1 MIAIVI
7 ALCCAGLAVVA
18 FRREGRPV
26 TFMGADFR
34 TLVAHDT
41 YTVDWATGIV
51 ADLATASTVMDTTE
65 TTGRWNPHADG
76 GKGAYVDFKTRTV
89 GSTSSSAFSVRY
101 DTHALPVRLSVTT
114 GSVIAATY
122 FKGIDG
128 HRMTMIWLTKQGERR
143 GHYWRFLNHTLRSY
157 AIHPVADRTEAM
169 LLSEPN
175 WGALVAGIGGWA
187 AVAALGGGALY
198 GIGGGIA
205 AAAIYI
211 VKARAKHERRRQV
224 YFSEMERFGRFIH
237 AQQPLEIDQPPMD
250 PSTCPDEESV

>member
-41 YTVDWATGIV
+41 YTVDWATGAV
-51 ADLATASTVMDTTE
+51 TDLAVDSMVTDTTE

-76 GKGAYVDFKTRTV
+76 GRGAYVDFKTRTV
-89 GSTSSSAFSVRY
+89 GSTSSSAFSVLY
-101 DTHALPVRLSVTT
+101 DTRSLPVRLSVTT
-114 GSVIAATY
+114 GSVIAASY

-175 WGALVAGIGGWA
+175 WGALAAGIGGWA
-187 AVAALGGGALY
+187 AVTAVGGGVLY

-205 AAAIYI
+205 AAAVYT
-211 VKARAKHERRRQV
+211 VKARAKHDRRRRM
-224 YFSEMERFGRFIH
+224 YFSELERFGSFIK
-237 AQQPLEIDQPPMD
+237 AQQPLEIDQPPRD
-250 PSTCPDEESV
+250 PSTCPDEESI